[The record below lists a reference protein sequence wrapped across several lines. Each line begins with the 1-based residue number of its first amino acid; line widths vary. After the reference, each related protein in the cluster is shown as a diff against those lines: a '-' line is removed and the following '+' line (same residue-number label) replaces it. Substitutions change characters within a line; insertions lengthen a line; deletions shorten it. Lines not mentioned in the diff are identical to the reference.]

1 MKQLDKYQKRK
12 ETQEETWIMNT
23 IKLLNMQRFGEEFIA
38 QPFWM
43 SFVIIQDSIFLA
55 VSTGG

>member
-23 IKLLNMQRFGEEFIA
+23 LKLLNMQRFGEEFSSTILSELYDNLR
-38 QPFWM
+38 FY
-43 SFVIIQDSIFLA
+43 FLG
-55 VSTGG
+55 SLH